1 MDKGSGV
8 TYAQGFTA
16 AGVACGI
23 KKNGSKDL
31 AIIKCDCVASAAGVF
46 TRNKVKGHSLMLAQK
61 NVRNGK
67 AQAVII
73 NAGNANA
80 CLGSQGEQDAL
91 CMAQLTAK
99 TLGCWPKDVLTSST
113 GVIGMPLPIE
123 RIEEGLKKAVLTREG
138 GADAAAAIMT
148 TDTVMKQAQTTVT
161 IDGCEVRIGGMAKG
175 SGMIHPNMATMIS
188 VITTDA
194 AISGKALK
202 SALKSAADMSYNR
215 ISVDGDTSV
224 CDKVLLLASG
234 LAGNAPIEEN
244 TNDYDTFLSALKEV
258 CISLAKMLAADGE
271 GATKLLTIDV
281 RHARSL
287 KDAHLI
293 ASAIAKSPLC
303 KTAAFGNDANWGR
316 LLTAA
321 GYSGAS
327 FDPAKVDIYIG
338 SVQVCQNGGG
348 LKFDEDAA
356 LTVLKQKE
364 VVYTID
370 LGDGDASDIM
380 WTCDFSLDYVKINAD
395 YRT

>member
-1 MDKGSGV
+1 MNNGTGV
-8 TYAQGFTA
+8 TYALGFTA

-23 KKNGSKDL
+23 KKNGNKDL
-31 AIIKCDCVASAAGVF
+31 AVIKCDCVATAAGVF
-46 TRNKVKGHSLMLAQK
+46 TQNKVKGHSLVLAHK
-61 NVRNGK
+61 NLRNGR

-80 CLGSQGEQDAL
+80 CLGSRGEQDAL
-91 CMAQLTAK
+91 RMAELTADY
-99 TLGCWPKDVLTSST
+99 LGCSPQDVLTGST

-123 RIEEGLKKAVLTREG
+123 RIEAGLQQAKLSREG

-148 TDTVMKQAQTTVT
+148 TDTIRKEAQASVK
-161 IDGCEVRIGGMAKG
+161 IDGHEIRIGGMAKG

-194 AISGKALK
+194 AISPKALK
-202 SALKSAADMSYNR
+202 KALKDAADASYNR

-234 LAGNAPIEEN
+234 LAGNAVIEEN
-244 TNDYDTFLSALKEV
+244 TGGYDAFFAALKEV
-258 CISLAKMLAADGE
+258 CVTLSKMLAADGE

-281 RHARSL
+281 RHARSA
-287 KDAHLI
+287 KAAHLI

-321 GYSGAS
+321 GYSGAA
-327 FDPAKVDIYIG
+327 FDPTKVDIYIG
-338 SVQVCQNGGG
+338 SVQVCQQGGG
-348 LKFDEDAA
+348 LAFDEAAA
-356 LTVLKQKE
+356 LKELKQKE
-364 VVYTID
+364 VAYIID
-370 LGDGDASDIM
+370 LNDGDASDMM

>member
-16 AGVACGI
+16 AGVACRI

-99 TLGCWPKDVLTSST
+99 ALGCCPKDVLTGST

-161 IDGCEVRIGGMAKG
+161 IDDCEVKIGGMAKG

-202 SALKSAADMSYNR
+202 TALKSAADMSYNR

-244 TNDYDTFLSALKEV
+244 TDEYDTFLSALNEV

-281 RHARSL
+281 RHARSQ
-287 KDAHLI
+287 KDAHFI

-338 SVQVCQNGGG
+338 NVQVCQKGGG
-348 LKFDEDAA
+348 LKFDEDLA
-356 LTVLKQKE
+356 LNVLKQKE

-370 LGDGDASDIM
+370 LNNGDASDMM

>member
-8 TYAQGFTA
+8 TYAKGFTA

-23 KKNGSKDL
+23 KKNGKKDL
-31 AIIKCDCVASAAGVF
+31 AVIKSDCVATAAGVF

-61 NVRNGK
+61 NLRNGK

-91 CMAQLTAK
+91 CMAQLTAEA
-99 TLGCWPKDVLTSST
+99 LGCWPKNVLTGST
-113 GVIGMPLPIE
+113 GVIGVPLPIE
-123 RIEEGLKKAVLTREG
+123 RIEAGLKNAVLTREG
-138 GADAAAAIMT
+138 GTDAAAAIMT
-148 TDTVMKQAQTTVT
+148 TDTFIKQAQTTVT
-161 IDGCEVRIGGMAKG
+161 IGGCEVRIGGMAKG

-194 AISGKALK
+194 AIPGKMLKKALR
-202 SALKSAADMSYNR
+202 SAADVSFNR
-215 ISVDGDTSV
+215 ICVDGDTSV

-234 LAGNAPIEEN
+234 LAGNAPIQEN
-244 TNDYDTFLSALKEV
+244 TNDYDTFVSALKEV
-258 CISLAKMLAADGE
+258 CVTLSKMLASDGE
-271 GATKLLTIDV
+271 GATKLVTIDV
-281 RHARSL
+281 RHAKSH
-287 KDAHLI
+287 KEAHLI

-327 FDPAKVDIYIG
+327 FAPAKVDIYIG

-348 LKFDEDAA
+348 LAFDEEAA
-356 LTVLKQKE
+356 LQTLNQKE
-364 VVYTID
+364 VTYVID
-370 LGDGDASDIM
+370 LNDGDASDMM